1 MVEIKVN
8 QPIMK
13 VEKTGDYTKFSGK
26 TKAESF
32 KGWLEGKISLFARKD
47 NTEML
52 FIFQEVLRAYNH
64 YEKVGIAK
72 ISSWKGK
79 SGVIECIR
87 QPDRVIIKRMRKDEP
102 NGVPKEVE
110 VTITKQE
117 LNALISALNFHKD
130 KEWIETKDLAMT
142 YSGILGLNHPDWD
155 RFFSDRVE
163 HNKLTSALCFLE
175 SENLIKYSRRG
186 KTKILDKDL
195 SIQLVL

>member
-1 MVEIKVN
+1 MIVNSNNIKIEREGN
-8 QPIMK
+8 L
-13 VEKTGDYTKFSGK
+13 
-26 TKAESF
+26 ESF
-32 KGWLEGKISLFARKD
+32 RGKSTAKSFRSWIASKKGQASKRDNLELV
-47 NTEML
+47 
-52 FIFQEVLRAYNH
+52 FILNEVERAYNH

-79 SGVIECIR
+79 SGIIECIK
-87 QPDRVIIKRMRKDEP
+87 QPDRVIIKRMRKEEP

-142 YSGILGLNHPDWD
+142 YSNILGLNHPDWG

-186 KTKILDKDL
+186 KTKILEKDL